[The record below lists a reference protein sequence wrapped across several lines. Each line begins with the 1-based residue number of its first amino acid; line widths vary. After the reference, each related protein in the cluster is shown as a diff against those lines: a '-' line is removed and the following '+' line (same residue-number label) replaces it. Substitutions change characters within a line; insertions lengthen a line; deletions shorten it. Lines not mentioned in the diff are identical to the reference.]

1 MMSCFSSAFQRRR
14 VALRSAIGVS
24 MAVMLNPCM
33 AQFAT
38 PAMVL
43 GDTVPELGYKLLL
56 LFILSVALQVAGL
69 AIVAKA
75 SSGPAGAGARFLLTP
90 EGLLMMITPVV
101 GVAVFVMVLMI
112 LLCWFLEKIGLMR

>member
-1 MMSCFSSAFQRRR
+1 MSYFSSAFQRTR
-14 VALRSAIGVS
+14 VALRRATGMS
-24 MAVMLNPCM
+24 MAVMLDPCM

-38 PAMVL
+38 PATVL
-43 GDTVPELGYKLLL
+43 GDTVSELGYKLLL

-112 LLCWFLEKIGLMR
+112 LLCWFLEKIGLIR

>member
-112 LLCWFLEKIGLMR
+112 LLCWFLEKIGLVR